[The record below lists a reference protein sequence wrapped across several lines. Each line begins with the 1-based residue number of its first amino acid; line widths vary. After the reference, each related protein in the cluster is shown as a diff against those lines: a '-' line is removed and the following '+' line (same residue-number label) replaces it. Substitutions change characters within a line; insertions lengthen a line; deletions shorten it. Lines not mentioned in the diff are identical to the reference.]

1 MILNMD
7 NKFRPK
13 GDCCECGHY
22 NIFHLSY
29 QLKGDTAPVT
39 RCFGSDETAYWNIV
53 STYDLNSDEVSQ
65 PIIAEQVIC
74 PCKHFIPGM

>member
-1 MILNMD
+1 MVLNME

-13 GDCCECGHY
+13 GDSCECGHY
-22 NIFHLSY
+22 NIFHVSY

-39 RCFGSDETAYWNIV
+39 RCFGSDETDYWNTV
-53 STYDLNSDEVSQ
+53 STYDLNYDEVSKR
-65 PIIAEQVIC
+65 IIAEEVTC